1 MKHPSSTPM
10 SDELRNAVEHIP
22 ACKDPNGDPVYLEDV
37 LGTVD
42 ALDFYD
48 ELYDVIARHT
58 KEAVAR
64 AKAEARKAA
73 FDKIFEMAPKGNFEH
88 WTKQMTA
95 NWFVALGRL
104 GRELSAPQQST
115 GGGDA

>member
-1 MKHPSSTPM
+1 MSTHPDNEQSS
-10 SDELRNAVEHIP
+10 ELKAINGLRCP
-22 ACKDPNGDPVYLEDV
+22 ACERLSLFVGEGGYVTCGNLECPNPDYE
-37 LGTVD
+37 D
-42 ALDFYD
+42 AL
-48 ELYDVIARHT
+48 ARHT

-104 GRELSAPQQST
+104 ERELSAPQQSKE
-115 GGGDA
+115 DK